1 MNKIHDD
8 WHAETQSRLEK
19 SNIFITLKGKCK
31 DDPAGNQVLTLI
43 DEATYYAF
51 QRTKTIVKH
60 MGEFTLHD
68 GDHLFRVLTLMERL
82 LSLDQI
88 KELSIPELMLL
99 ILSAFFHDIGMA
111 PDEADVQAWKK
122 FFDKHPKFTSNQEK
136 TEFELFLRFAV
147 SKPDQIDR
155 INSYMQQ
162 GHSSASD
169 LAKNYLIS
177 DYIRVTHADRARK
190 IIQKDWIDKIFYRDT
205 DLTSEFANVCFS
217 HNEDALK
224 ILELDK
230 DYLCGPETYACLP
243 MVAAILRLADLLDFD
258 AKRTPSVLFSHLFV
272 RHPVSIQEW
281 NKHRAVE
288 AWTINSTLI
297 QFHAK
302 CTHPA
307 IQSSINAFCDIID
320 NELSACNN
328 ILSTLNEFNK
338 SLGRNLCI
346 KIPFKVDRT
355 KIETKKMIDGK
366 PEFLYRETQFN
377 LSKNQVIDLL
387 MGTKLYG
394 DPEVALRELIQNS
407 IDACLLRQAME
418 HSWGNNYTPEIHI
431 KYHTLKDEDIL
442 EIVDNGIGMDQK
454 VIDNYYSK
462 VGSSYYKSSDFYD
475 LKSKS
480 NAKFTPTSRFGIGI
494 LSCFMVADTVVVDTR
509 KLYGPHSSSE
519 ALNLTIEGQESIFW
533 IKPGDRETP
542 GTTTKLFLRKQQNP
556 WEKMDE
562 DEFIESV
569 ETVLPNPPFSI
580 SIESKTHKKVRDQNS
595 FKEFKA
601 TALKDHSWSPHENIR
616 ELEIEF
622 DNPEK
627 GFIGS
632 AVIAIL
638 ESHGLPTDQISMNSK
653 SVEIDGESY
662 TLDKTI
668 TLRGKEIRLTSTSIT
683 IDEDGGI
690 DSSESINTLRRST
703 SRFSFHGI
711 EVPSN
716 LFPEVWVAQKNQA
729 NLTWPLPIVLVVDI
743 CGTMDLE
750 LNSSRTQILK
760 GDKWSKFETAFA
772 REVFVSIMQAVEQE
786 YWLKLKEILLSASDN
801 EIIIHILNELVYP
814 IEDSFTID

>member
-1 MNKIHDD
+1 MNKIYDD

-19 SNIFITLKGKCK
+19 SNIFITLKNKCV

-82 LSLDQI
+82 LSPDQI
-88 KELSIPELMLL
+88 KELSVPELMLL

-122 FFDKHPKFTSNQEK
+122 FFDKEPKFASDHERN
-136 TEFELFLRFAV
+136 EFELFLRFSV
-147 SKPDQIDR
+147 SRPDQIDR
-155 INSYMQQ
+155 INSYLQQ
-162 GHSSASD
+162 GNTSASD

-190 IIQKDWIDKIFYRDT
+190 IIQKDWVDKILYRDT
-205 DLTSEFANVCFS
+205 DLTVEFANVCFS

-230 DYLCGPETYACLP
+230 NYLCGPETYACLP
-243 MVAAILRLADLLDFD
+243 VVAAILRLADLLDFD

-288 AWTINSTLI
+288 AWTISSTLI

-328 ILSTLNEFNK
+328 ILSSLNEFNK
-338 SLGRNLCI
+338 SLGRNLSI
-346 KIPFKVDRT
+346 KIPFKVDRS

-394 DPEVALRELIQNS
+394 DPEVALRELLQNS
-407 IDACLLRQAME
+407 IDACLLREAME

-431 KYHTLKDEDIL
+431 KYHTLDDEDIL
-442 EIVDNGIGMDQK
+442 EIIDNGIGMDQH

-494 LSCFMVADTVVVDTR
+494 LSCFMVADTIVVDTR
-509 KLYGPHSSSE
+509 KLYGPHDSSE

-533 IKPGDRETP
+533 IKPGDRKTP
-542 GTTTKLFLRKQQNP
+542 GTTTKLYLRKQQNP

-562 DEFIESV
+562 NEFIESV
-569 ETVLPNPPFSI
+569 ENVVPNPPFRI
-580 SIESKTHKKVRDQNS
+580 SIESKSHKKFRDQDS
-595 FKEFKA
+595 FKELKA
-601 TALKDHSWSPHENIR
+601 TSLKNYSWNSHENIR
-616 ELEIEF
+616 EFVIEF
-622 DNPEK
+622 NKPEL

-632 AVIAIL
+632 AVVAIL
-638 ESHGLPTDQISMNSK
+638 ESHGLPIDQISMTTK
-653 SVEIDGESY
+653 SVEIDGENYNLEKSIE
-662 TLDKTI
+662 LE
-668 TLRGKEIRLTSTSIT
+668 GKEISLSTTSIT
-683 IDEDGGI
+683 IDEDGRI
-690 DSSESINTLRRST
+690 ESSNSS
-703 SRFSFHGI
+703 SRLAHSKSRISFHGI
-711 EVPSN
+711 EVPSS
-716 LFPEVWVAQKNQA
+716 LFTDYWATQKNQA
-729 NLTWPLPIVLVVDI
+729 NLIWPVPILLVIDI
-743 CGTMDLE
+743 CGTRDLE

-760 GDKWSKFETAFA
+760 GDKWTKFEAAFA
-772 REVFVSIMQAVEQE
+772 HEVFFAIMKAVEPE
-786 YWLKLKEILLSASDN
+786 YWEKLKGILLTASDN
-801 EIIIHILNELVYP
+801 EIITHVLDDLVY
-814 IEDSFTID
+814 ET